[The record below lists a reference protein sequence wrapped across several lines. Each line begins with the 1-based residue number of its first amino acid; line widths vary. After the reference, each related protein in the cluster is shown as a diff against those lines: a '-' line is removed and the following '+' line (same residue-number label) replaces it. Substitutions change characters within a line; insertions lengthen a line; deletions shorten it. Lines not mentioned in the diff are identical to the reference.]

1 VWGAGTFL
9 VAATGKP
16 FLVAFLSDRGGP
28 NTELVLGSYN
38 SATPPNAPA
47 GAVNLP
53 NS

>member
-1 VWGAGTFL
+1 VWGAGTLL
-9 VAATGKP
+9 VSATGKP
-16 FLVAFLSDRGGP
+16 FPVAFLSDKGGP

-38 SATPPNAPA
+38 SATPLNAPA